1 MTAPV
6 ALIDCNNFYASCE
19 RVFQPALRGR
29 PIVVLSN
36 NDGCVIARSN
46 EAKALGIAMGE
57 VWHICRKRVDTEGVI
72 VRSSN
77 YTLYGDMSARVM
89 RTIAGF
95 TPDLEIYSI
104 DEAFLDLGGFGSRL
118 EWGPSQSWGSG
129 GHRHWRVWIVG
140 RQEFL
145 PETGAER
152 AVVEGAADLEQQ
164 IGPAPGPAHLLRLGH
179 AAVDQEV
186 GRALGQRRAD
196 PLPGPV
202 PFGVI

>member
-1 MTAPV
+1 MIATIVSDKKMGKSFQQGHSV
-6 ALIDCNNFYASCE
+6 ARQGLVANSG
-19 RVFQPALRGR
+19 VGR
-29 PIVVLSN
+29 T
-36 NDGCVIARSN
+36 
-46 EAKALGIAMGE
+46 M
-57 VWHICRKRVDTEGVI
+57 
-72 VRSSN
+72 
-77 YTLYGDMSARVM
+77 
-89 RTIAGF
+89 
-95 TPDLEIYSI
+95 
-104 DEAFLDLGGFGSRL
+104 
-118 EWGPSQSWGSG
+118 GPSQSWGSG
-129 GHRHWRVWIVG
+129 GHYHWRVWVVD

-202 PFGVI
+202 PFGVIDQMGALGA

>member
-1 MTAPV
+1 PAP
-6 ALIDCNNFYASCE
+6 AKAGE
-19 RVFQPALRGR
+19 RVSLWSR
-29 PIVVLSN
+29 P
-36 NDGCVIARSN
+36 
-46 EAKALGIAMGE
+46 
-57 VWHICRKRVDTEGVI
+57 
-72 VRSSN
+72 SS
-77 YTLYGDMSARVM
+77 
-89 RTIAGF
+89 
-95 TPDLEIYSI
+95 
-104 DEAFLDLGGFGSRL
+104 FLA
-118 EWGPSQSWGSG
+118 GPSQSWGSG
-129 GHRHWRVWIVG
+129 GHRHWRVWVVG

-202 PFGVI
+202 PFGVIDQMGALGA